1 MSILSSE
8 GSNLESFRSRPRD
21 LQEVL
26 NRLNQLHGFAETTST
41 KVNRQEEQVV
51 EFQGHVQ
58 TIQRYLN
65 QLQPWIDQAENYLQK
80 RLEQT
85 GATNLSDAKQ
95 SSDRHKVNTVMHRE
109 NDEIFSRRIS
119 SKNVGVC

>member
-8 GSNLESFRSRPRD
+8 GSNLESFRTRPRD
-21 LQEVL
+21 LQDVL
-26 NRLNQLHGFAETTST
+26 NRLNQLRGFAETTST

-65 QLQPWIDQAENYLQK
+65 QLQPWIDQAENNLQK
-80 RLEQT
+80 RFEQT
-85 GATNLSDAKQ
+85 GAANLSDAKQ
-95 SSDRHKVNTVMHRE
+95 SSDRHKVNTAIHHEDNKR
-109 NDEIFSRRIS
+109 FSRRIS

>member
-1 MSILSSE
+1 MSILASE

-21 LQEVL
+21 LQDVL
-26 NRLNQLHGFAETTST
+26 NRLNQLRGFAETTST

-51 EFQGHVQ
+51 EFQGYVQ

-85 GATNLSDAKQ
+85 GAGNLPDAKQ
-95 SSDRHKVNTVMHRE
+95 SSDRHKVTIMIDQE
-109 NDEIFSRRIS
+109 NSKDIFS
-119 SKNVGVC
+119 